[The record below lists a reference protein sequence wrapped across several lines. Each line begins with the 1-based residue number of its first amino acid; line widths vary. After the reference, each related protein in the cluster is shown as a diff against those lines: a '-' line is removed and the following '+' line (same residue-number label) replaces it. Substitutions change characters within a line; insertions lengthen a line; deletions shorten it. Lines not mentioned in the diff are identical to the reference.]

1 MNRGVVL
8 GGRRI
13 IKKNIFAAILV
24 NELLAPRV
32 EAKRAI
38 VAFKRKKWKEDEQDV

>member
-1 MNRGVVL
+1 MLTARLVIGFIL
-8 GGRRI
+8 
-13 IKKNIFAAILV
+13 IFAAILV